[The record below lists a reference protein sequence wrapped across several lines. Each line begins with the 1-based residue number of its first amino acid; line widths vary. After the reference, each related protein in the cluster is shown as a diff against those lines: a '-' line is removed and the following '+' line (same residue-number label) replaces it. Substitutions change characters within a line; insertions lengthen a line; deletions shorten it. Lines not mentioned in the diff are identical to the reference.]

1 MQQFGKSTLSKYC
14 IMDSYVVYKR
24 KDDKEI
30 KGYKELN
37 FFYHVCCP
45 TLFEKGF
52 RDDKIKTENTI
63 INISRQILALQIILQ
78 LKLDYCKA

>member
-37 FFYHVCCP
+37 FFIMSVVQHC
-45 TLFEKGF
+45 LKKDSEMIRSKL
-52 RDDKIKTENTI
+52 KI
-63 INISRQILALQIILQ
+63 Q
-78 LKLDYCKA
+78 LLTSLVKY